1 MKIFYKWAALCL
13 IVLLGVTG
21 CGFLKA
27 ITEDPFVG
35 NWIGIVNIPGMGKSV
50 LRVKIEPEE
59 NERYRVRAI
68 AENYQQKREE
78 EENHQAEKRFVWRT
92 GAEMR
97 FNGQLESNTLHLNR
111 MMQLS
116 LRLGKITGTL
126 RFPDGTEIHKD
137 TGKEYPV
144 LKEELRKMTETEH
157 PGAKFEDMKN

>member
-27 ITEDPFVG
+27 ITGDPFAG
-35 NWIGIVNIPGMGKSV
+35 DWIGIVKIPGMGNSV

-59 NERYRVRAI
+59 NERYRVRAT
-68 AENYQQKREE
+68 AENYQQKQEE
-78 EENHQAEKRFVWRT
+78 EDKRQPEKRFVWQT

-97 FNGQLESNTLHLNR
+97 FTGQLESDTLHLDR
-111 MMQLS
+111 LMQLS
-116 LRLGKITGTL
+116 LRLSRITGTL

-137 TGKEYPV
+137 TGKEYPM
-144 LKEELRKMTETEH
+144 LKEELRNMTETEH
-157 PGAKFEDMKN
+157 PGAIFEDIKN